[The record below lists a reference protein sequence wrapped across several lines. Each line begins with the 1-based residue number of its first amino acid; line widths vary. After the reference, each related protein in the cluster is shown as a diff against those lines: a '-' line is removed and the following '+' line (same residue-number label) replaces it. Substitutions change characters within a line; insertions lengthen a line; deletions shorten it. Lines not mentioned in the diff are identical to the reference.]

1 MCYSFYIIRKGLWSP
16 NTWNLSLYSRSIGQ
30 GFQIH
35 LPLSSDLLC
44 CCPHM
49 CGWTLVSRTKP
60 VHAQPS
66 PGFVYYFD
74 HWKRHLDQHKGNF
87 TWLTNPIKYTI
98 KLRSSEL
105 KLGPSPCHLGW
116 EMNRG
121 QPFMVPRF
129 GVCLHVNT
137 LRPSFISALRY
148 FKQRRPND
156 NNMDV
161 YVPITHSA
169 VFPSGLGLS
178 KKKKR
183 TKIFRYSGNPAYA
196 SSIPFP

>member
-1 MCYSFYIIRKGLWSP
+1 MHLWRLTEWCRCFSGCSEFCVCHRNCTMSCLHWKICPNLSNTMCLYVRSLTKVLRFYSLWTGNVCKRVCTYTHTHTYLSAGWFKEMCYSFYIIRKGLWSP

-74 HWKRHLDQHKGNF
+74 HWKRHLD
-87 TWLTNPIKYTI
+87 
-98 KLRSSEL
+98 
-105 KLGPSPCHLGW
+105 
-116 EMNRG
+116 
-121 QPFMVPRF
+121 
-129 GVCLHVNT
+129 
-137 LRPSFISALRY
+137 
-148 FKQRRPND
+148 
-156 NNMDV
+156 
-161 YVPITHSA
+161 
-169 VFPSGLGLS
+169 
-178 KKKKR
+178 
-183 TKIFRYSGNPAYA
+183 
-196 SSIPFP
+196 